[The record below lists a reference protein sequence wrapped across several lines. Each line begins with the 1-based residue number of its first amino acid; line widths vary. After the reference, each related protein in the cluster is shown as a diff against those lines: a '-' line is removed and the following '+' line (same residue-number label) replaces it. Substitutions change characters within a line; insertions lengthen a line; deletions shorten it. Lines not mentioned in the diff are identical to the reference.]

1 MSLIIILTAG
11 HTDLVLLPVG
21 DLGPGAAP
29 SHAMVSSSVSE
40 VVAVDELK
48 VLVKKFL
55 WLLSHNEIGI
65 WSMRGMRVH
74 VTEET
79 KG

>member
-1 MSLIIILTAG
+1 MSW
-11 HTDLVLLPVG
+11 
-21 DLGPGAAP
+21 
-29 SHAMVSSSVSE
+29 
-40 VVAVDELK
+40 K

-65 WSMRGMRVH
+65 WSVCGMRVH

>member
-1 MSLIIILTAG
+1 MRSL
-11 HTDLVLLPVG
+11 
-21 DLGPGAAP
+21 
-29 SHAMVSSSVSE
+29 
-40 VVAVDELK
+40 AVDELK

-65 WSMRGMRVH
+65 WSVRGMRVH

>member
-1 MSLIIILTAG
+1 MSWKM
-11 HTDLVLLPVG
+11 
-21 DLGPGAAP
+21 
-29 SHAMVSSSVSE
+29 SW
-40 VVAVDELK
+40 K

-55 WLLSHNEIGI
+55 WLLSHNKIGI
-65 WSMRGMRVH
+65 WSVCGMRVH